1 MATVYLGGKAV
12 CNSSPA
18 YIVAEIGVN
27 HEGSLDAAKEM
38 VRMAHEAGADAAKFQ
53 TYQADLIAM
62 RDSPAYWDQKE
73 EETSS
78 QHELFSKFR
87 SFTQNDYQDLADY
100 CSSLGIAFCSTPF
113 DLAAVDMIDPLVSFF
128 KIASA
133 DITNI
138 PLLRKVA
145 SKGKPVL
152 LSTGA
157 STLGEVQAAV
167 ACLEKNGVWDVVIM
181 HCILNYPTSDSD
193 ARIRMLRGLRAAF
206 PNHLLGYSDHTK
218 PTFDLDALTTA
229 YALGAVVLEK
239 HFTLDKSLSGNDH
252 YHSMDRDDLE
262 RGRRHLSR
270 VHALLGPDELKAP
283 LACEEPARLYA
294 RRSIVSA
301 RHVSA
306 GAVIGDDDL
315 ICLRPGTGIGP
326 EHWDEVIGAI
336 AVREISPHRQLQW
349 EDFAI
354 VRK

>member
-1 MATVYLGGKAV
+1 MATVQLGGKAV

-27 HEGSLDAAKEM
+27 HEGSLDVAKKM
-38 VRMAHEAGADAAKFQ
+38 VRMAHEGGADAAKFQ

-62 RDSPAYWDQKE
+62 RDSPAYWDQRE

-87 SFTQNDYQDLADY
+87 SFTFDDYQDIAEY
-100 CSSLGIAFCSTPF
+100 CSELGIAFCSTPF
-113 DLAAVDMIDPLVSFF
+113 DLGAVDMIDPLVSFF

-133 DITNI
+133 DITNL

-167 ACLEKNGVWDVVIM
+167 ACLEKGGICDVVIM
-181 HCILNYPTSDSD
+181 HCILNYPTTDSD
-193 ARIRMLRGLRAAF
+193 ARIRMLIGLRGAF
-206 PNHLLGYSDHTK
+206 PNHILGYSDHTK

-239 HFTLDKSLSGNDH
+239 HFTLNKSLPGNDH

-270 VHALLGPDELKAP
+270 VHSLLGSDELKMP
-283 LACEEPARLYA
+283 LASEEPARLNA
-294 RRSIVSA
+294 RRSIVVA
-301 RHVSA
+301 RHVTA
-306 GAVIGDDDL
+306 GAAICDDDL

-336 AVREISPHRQLQW
+336 AVRDLYPDKLLQW
-349 EDFAI
+349 DDLGI
-354 VRK
+354 VR